1 MKKRMV
7 TLLALLVAVAIAMPA
22 FAGVDFKYGGQF
34 RTRWVSNDH
43 FDGTDLQ
50 DDNRNYFDQ
59 RLRLYFFF
67 VASENLRLVT
77 RFEVGDIT
85 WGDDRTVPVTLTN
98 SQQGERASLNARFGS
113 GGRVGADS
121 VNVET
126 KNVYVEF
133 GIPTVPVKA
142 KVGIQ
147 GINLL
152 DSWIV
157 DDDFSAAVLEGK
169 FTPVNVQIG
178 YIAAQNSSI
187 TDNEEDINSWFGT
200 VDYKYGPWAGALLF
214 YAQHSQETL
223 VSTDPV
229 LAPAGILGPGGT
241 LPTLTTP
248 SAQPIPTVAGVDGNT
263 LFDLG
268 LNVTYKMDWLKAYV
282 SFVKNLGG
290 VDFNDGTPSTDYTG
304 WMIDGGVNVFC
315 GPYTFNLGGFYTS
328 GQDFSDPNETDITS
342 FTYPLNTTK
351 YFSEIVGG
359 GILDRDTPIAHTDN
373 NGQADYQ
380 WNGYGN
386 PWNLWTVTA
395 GAAWQALEK
404 TKLSASYWYF
414 GTAEDVQGVNGAENS
429 IGHEFDVYLT
439 QGIVDGLTLDI
450 VGAYLITGDAY
461 TAALEQEDAYEVGAR
476 LQWSF

>member
-22 FAGVDFKYGGQF
+22 FAGVEMKYGGQF

-43 FDGTDLQ
+43 FDGTDVR

-85 WGDDRTVPVTLTN
+85 WGDDRTFPT
-98 SQQGERASLNARFGS
+98 SGGNARFGS

-157 DDDFSAAVLEGK
+157 DDDFSAAVFEGK
-169 FTPVNVQIG
+169 FTPVDVKIG

-187 TDNEEDINSWFGT
+187 TDDDEDINSWFAT
-200 VDYKYGPWAGALLF
+200 VDYKYGPWAGSLLF
-214 YAQHSQETL
+214 YGQHSQETL
-223 VSTDPV
+223 VSTDPFFFNNNTLFTPV
-229 LAPAGILGPGGT
+229 PSPITNRLPDGTT
-241 LPTLTTP
+241 LP
-248 SAQPIPTVAGVDGNT
+248 VDGNN

-268 LNVTYKMDWLKAYV
+268 LNVTYKIDWLKAYV
-282 SFVKNLGG
+282 NFVKNFGS
-290 VDFNDGTPSTDYTG
+290 VDFSNGTQSIDYTG

-315 GPYTFNLGGFYTS
+315 GPYTFNVGGFYTS
-328 GQDFSDPNETDITS
+328 GQDPNENDVTS

-359 GILDRDTPIAHTDN
+359 GILDRDTPIAHTN
-373 NGQADYQ
+373 TAGVADFE

-414 GTAEDVQGVNGAENS
+414 GTAEDVNSLNGTANDV
-429 IGHEFDVYLT
+429 GHEFDVYLT

-461 TAALEQEDAYEVGAR
+461 TTALEQEDAYEVGAR